1 MEVKAKAAAKPGTL
15 SAKLKASAKPA
26 PAKSTAVV
34 SLPLSPLG
42 RLGSKKQTCLEL
54 LARRNGATL
63 AELMAASGWQAHS
76 VRGFLSGT
84 VKKKLGLA
92 LTSARD
98 DGGVRHYRV
107 PEASDR

>member
-1 MEVKAKAAAKPGTL
+1 MKVKAKTAAKPGTL

-34 SLPLSPLG
+34 SSPPRPAG
-42 RLGSKKQTCLEL
+42 RPSSKMQACLDL
-54 LARRNGATL
+54 LVRQKGATL
-63 AELMAASGWQAHS
+63 VELMAASGWQAHS

-92 LTSARD
+92 LTSTRD
-98 DGGVRHYRV
+98 DGCVRHYRV
-107 PEASDR
+107 PGAAGR